1 VTARTR
7 RAREPNTSDD
17 TAESLD
23 ALRLRAATC
32 KRCDL
37 WKGATQTVFGAGEE
51 RAELMLVGE
60 QPGDVEDRRGEPFV
74 GPAGLLLRKAL
85 AEAGIDVERVYL
97 TNAVKHFKWTPRG
110 KRRIHE
116 RPNHD
121 EILACHVWLELE
133 IARVKPRVLVALG
146 ATAASALLGPSV
158 RVSRDRAQ
166 PLESPLADI
175 VTVTVHPSSI
185 LRSPDS
191 ESRAAAFA
199 QFVDDLRR
207 IVRLRKDGASPAR
220 ARSPK

>member
-1 VTARTR
+1 VGGTR
-7 RAREPNTSDD
+7 RARESP
-17 TAESLD
+17 TAGATKGESLE

-37 WKGATQTVFGAGEE
+37 WKSGTQTVFGEGPA

-74 GPAGLLLRKAL
+74 GPAGQLLRKAL
-85 AEAGIDVERVYL
+85 AEAGIDQRRVYF

-116 RPNHD
+116 RPNH
-121 EILACHVWLELE
+121 EEVLACHLWLEAE
-133 IARVKPRVLVALG
+133 IAQVKPRVLVALG
-146 ATAASALLGPSV
+146 ATAAAALLGSTV
-158 RVSRDRAQ
+158 RVTRDRAQ
-166 PLESPLADI
+166 PLDSLLADI

-199 QFVDDLRR
+199 QFVDDLRH
-207 IVRLRKDGASPAR
+207 IVRLSPAGGASPTR
-220 ARSPK
+220 TGKP

>member
-1 VTARTR
+1 V
-7 RAREPNTSDD
+7 
-17 TAESLD
+17 
-23 ALRLRAATC
+23 LRLRAATC

-37 WKGATQTVFGAGEE
+37 WKSGTQTVFGEGPA

-74 GPAGLLLRKAL
+74 GPAGQLLRKAL
-85 AEAGIDVERVYL
+85 AEAGIDQRRVYF

-116 RPNHD
+116 RPNH
-121 EILACHVWLELE
+121 EEVLACHLWLEAE
-133 IARVKPRVLVALG
+133 IAQVKPRILVALG
-146 ATAASALLGPSV
+146 ATAAAALLGSTV
-158 RVSRDRAQ
+158 RVTRDRAQ
-166 PLESPLADI
+166 PLDSPLADI

-199 QFVDDLRR
+199 RFVDDLRR
-207 IVRLRKDGASPAR
+207 IVRLSPAGGASSTR
-220 ARSPK
+220 ARKS